1 MKCYGLIDFIGVT
14 TLPNR
19 KNPQDGDYLVVAIL
33 DGLDSRKFFV
43 DDGVYRKFRSLDP
56 GRYLCEM
63 ECVAR
68 RNDEGKMVDRL
79 SIVSICETDPFK
91 DYKDLSLTTTRKE
104 V

>member
-43 DDGVYRKFRSLDP
+43 DDQVYRVSRDRPWWNQVLSSPACVCSLKAYI
-56 GRYLCEM
+56 RQLQLNQE
-63 ECVAR
+63 A
-68 RNDEGKMVDRL
+68 
-79 SIVSICETDPFK
+79 
-91 DYKDLSLTTTRKE
+91 
-104 V
+104 